1 MKLERFMIF
10 PLDKEKTTSRYNE
23 ADILKEGIKAIIKG
37 FSKHH

>member
-10 PLDKEKTTSRYNE
+10 TLDKGKTTSRYNE
-23 ADILKEGIKAIIKG
+23 ADILKEDIKAIIKG